1 MPAYLPIVSKFDAK
15 GLKKAESGVK
25 KFGKVAS
32 GIAAGATAAVAGIAV
47 AGIREF
53 GKFDAALNQSL
64 AIMGD
69 VSSAMRED
77 MANTARE
84 VAKTTSFSAE
94 QAAESYFFLASA
106 GLDAEQQIAA
116 MPQVAAF
123 AQAGMFDM
131 AQATDLATDAQSALG
146 LTSDDAAENLDNLT
160 RVTDVFVKANTLA
173 NTSVEQL
180 ATAFTTKA
188 GNALKSVGKDV
199 EEGAAALAVFADQ
212 GIKGE
217 RAGTLLTNT
226 IFGFTDVMKKA
237 PAEAEALGL
246 EIFDAAG
253 NMRSMADISENL
265 TDVLGPMSTEQ
276 RVATLSALGFT
287 KQAREGALAMIGN
300 ADAMREY
307 ETALNDAGG
316 TTQDVADKQMVTLE
330 AQLGLLKDELT
341 DVAISVGDELAPT
354 FADLVKNLKPV
365 ISDLG
370 PVLVDAFKGLIPV
383 IEGLAG
389 MIPRL
394 VPLFAALIPV
404 IFQIVE
410 VVLRLAEIVIP
421 ILLDIFAQLMPVIQS
436 LMPVF
441 IGLVTDVV
449 KPLAD
454 AFLELITQML
464 PMITQIIP
472 PMIELI
478 KMLLPVFTELVIAV
492 VTPLIPLVLKL
503 VEAFMPFIELVLPLI
518 TSLLTNFVIPVLA
531 GLAGLLT
538 GVLVFAVEKTVGMMN
553 WFAETATKV
562 GEFFKDMWENFISPA
577 LQALGDFFTDIWENV
592 LTPIFDGFLLA
603 FGLIAGVVQMVFENV
618 VVPIIGAFGDFFTE
632 LFNNI
637 VEPLSENIA
646 FAFEAIG
653 DAWEWVYENVIDP
666 VLTAFGEGFEW
677 VYENLIQP
685 IADMIEGAFETV
697 GETTETVFDGVKNFL
712 DETFKNLV
720 NIIRHPLNQIIGFVN
735 LVIDALNTIQVR
747 VPDNVPKFGG
757 MTFGINLPRVAE
769 IPALADGGIVMPRA
783 GGVLAQIAEAGQPE
797 AVIPLDRMEDFG
809 GATYNITINAGVGSD
824 PVSIGRYV
832 TDAIKRYESVSGR
845 VFASA

>member
-15 GLKKAESGVK
+15 GIKKAESSVK

-32 GIAAGATAAVAGIAV
+32 GIAAGATAAHTGIAE
-47 AGIREF
+47 AGVREYA
-53 GKFDAALNQSL
+53 KFDSALNQSL

-69 VSSAMRED
+69 VSTALRDD
-77 MANTARE
+77 MAATARE

-131 AQATDLATDAQSALG
+131 ALATDLATDAQSALG
-146 LTSDDAAENLDNLT
+146 LASDDAGENLDNLT
-160 RVTDVFVKANTLA
+160 RITDVFVKANTLA

-180 ATAFTTKA
+180 ATAFTTKS
-188 GNALKSVGKDV
+188 GTALKSVGKDV

-246 EIFDAAG
+246 KIFDAAG

-300 ADAMREY
+300 ADSMREY
-307 ETALNDAGG
+307 ESALRDAGG
-316 TTQDVADKQMVTLE
+316 TTQEVADKQMVTLE
-330 AQLGLLKDELT
+330 AQLGLLKDEFK
-341 DVAISVGDELAPT
+341 DVGISVGQELAPS
-354 FADLVKNLKPV
+354 FADLVKNLKPM

-383 IEGLAG
+383 IESVAG

-394 VPLFAALIPV
+394 IPLFAALIPV

-410 VVLRLAEIVIP
+410 VVLRLAEIVLP
-421 ILLDIFAQLMPVIQS
+421 ILIDIFAQLMPVIKS

-454 AFLELITQML
+454 AFFELITQML
-464 PMITQIIP
+464 PMITQVIP
-472 PMIELI
+472 PMIELV
-478 KMLLPVFTELVIAV
+478 KMLLPVFTELIIAV

-503 VEAFMPFIELVLPLI
+503 VEAFMPFIEMVLPLI
-518 TSLLTNFVIPVLA
+518 TSLLTNFVIPVLT
-531 GLAGLLT
+531 GLAGFLT
-538 GVLVFAVEKTVGMMN
+538 GVLIFAVERTIGMMN
-553 WFAETATKV
+553 FFAEAAQNV
-562 GEFFKDMWENFISPA
+562 GNFFQSMWQDFIQPA
-577 LQALGDFFTDIWENV
+577 LQALGDFFTDIFENV
-592 LTPIFDGFLLA
+592 LTPIFDGFLIA

-618 VVPIIGAFGDFFTE
+618 VMPMLEMFGSFFTD
-632 LFNNI
+632 LFNNV
-637 VEPLSENIA
+637 VEPAAKTGEKV
-646 FAFEAIG
+646 FEGLGA
-653 DAWEWVYENVIDP
+653 AWKWVYENVIQP
-666 VLTAFGEGFEW
+666 VLDFFATGFQ
-677 VYENLIQP
+677 NLYDIFIKP
-685 IADMIEGAFETV
+685 IADMISGAFEVV
-697 GETTETVFDGVKNFL
+697 GDVTEDVFQGVSDFMKSIF
-712 DETFKNLV
+712 EGLV
-720 NIIRHPLNQIIGFVN
+720 NIVRHPLNLIIGFIN
-735 LVIDALNTIQVR
+735 NVIEALNTISVEIPWW
-747 VPDNVPKFGG
+747 VPEFGGKKFGLN
-757 MTFGINLPRVAE
+757 IPRVAE
-769 IPALADGGIVMPRA
+769 IPALADGGIVMPRP
-783 GGVLAQIAEAGQPE
+783 GGVLAQIAEAGSPE
-797 AVIPLDRMEDFG
+797 AVIPLDRMNDFG
-809 GATYNITINAGVGSD
+809 GSTYNITINAGVGSD

-832 TDAIKRYESVSGR
+832 TDAIKRYESVSGK
-845 VFASA
+845 VFATA